1 MGSRSWSPDGLR
13 LLTFSDD
20 GTIRIWSM
28 DGTGEPI
35 VLRDMLEST
44 GGTFNSAA
52 WSPDGRRIVAAADNR
67 TVWVWDDF
75 EPPRGPDDPRIW
87 AATRYCPSIEERQRL
102 LDVTEEMAHRDVA
115 RCEER
120 VWYTGHDG
128 GRPPMPPGPAG
139 AAQGAGAPPSP

>member
-1 MGSRSWSPDGLR
+1 MGGRSWSPDGLR

-20 GTIRIWSM
+20 GTIRIWNT

-52 WSPDGRRIVAAADNR
+52 WSPDGRRIVAAADSR

-75 EPPRGPDDPRIW
+75 EPPRGTDDPRIW
-87 AATRYCPSIEERQRL
+87 TATRYCPSIKERQRL
-102 LDVTEEMAHRDVA
+102 LDVTEEMAHRDLA
-115 RCEER
+115 RCEQR
-120 VWYTGHDG
+120 VRD
-128 GRPPMPPGPAG
+128 AG
-139 AAQGAGAPPSP
+139 AAGGAGATPSP